1 MDSKYIMESMKLNEE
16 FSTQEFRKSLSFAL
30 RTILYKFMGGDK
42 AKYLSGLILES
53 VDILLTEIENLEQR
67 VAELE
72 KK

>member
-16 FSTQEFRKSLSFAL
+16 FSTQEFRNSLSYAL
-30 RTILYKFMGGDK
+30 RTILYKFVSGDK

>member
-30 RTILYKFMGGDK
+30 RIILYKFMDGDK
-42 AKYLSGLILES
+42 AKHLSGLVMDS
-53 VDILLTEIENLEQR
+53 VDILLMKIENLEQR
-67 VAELE
+67 VSELE